1 MIYRLFGR
9 SGLRV
14 SSVALGTMTFGE
26 GWGNFSS
33 GLSESERIFRAYVDG
48 GGNFVDTAN
57 GYMDGQSEELVGKL
71 IAPIRD
77 RIVLAT
83 KFGFTRRNDD
93 PNSGGAH
100 RKSLVR
106 ALDASL
112 RRLGT
117 EYIDLYWMHLWD
129 ATTPLD
135 ELMRALDDQVRL
147 GKIHHVGF
155 SNAPAWVVAR
165 ANTMATLRGWTP
177 FCAIQIEYN
186 LTERSV
192 EHELLPMARAFG
204 LAIAAWSPLAGGVLT
219 GKYRDRSTNGDGVR
233 ATLAQRRSGKRT
245 DAIVETVAQ
254 IAQARKVQPS
264 LIALAWLSSRG
275 PDVFPIVGAKT
286 LAQFEEN
293 VAFVNIALSSDELD
307 RLDRASEID
316 AGFPNRFL
324 ADVRSGKMP
333 GGLWGVPVERIDYAA
348 TVRG

>member
-26 GWGNFSS
+26 GWGNFGS
-33 GLSESERIFRAYVDG
+33 GRSESERVFRAYVDG

-71 IAPIRD
+71 IAPMRD

-117 EYIDLYWMHLWD
+117 EYVDLYWMHLWD
-129 ATTPLD
+129 ATTSLE

-147 GKIHHVGF
+147 GKIHHIGF

-165 ANTMATLRGWTP
+165 ANTMALLHSWTP

-186 LTERSV
+186 LIERSV
-192 EHELLPMARAFG
+192 ERELLPMARAFG
-204 LAIAAWSPLAGGVLT
+204 LATAAWSPLAGGVLT
-219 GKYRDRSTNGDGVR
+219 GKYRDRSTDGDGVR
-233 ATLAQRRSGKRT
+233 ATLAQRRGGTRT
-245 DAIVETVAQ
+245 DAIVETVVQ
-254 IAQARKVQPS
+254 IAQARKVPPS

-293 VAFVNIALSSDELD
+293 LAFVDITLSGDELE

-316 AGFPNRFL
+316 PGFPHRFL

-348 TVRG
+348 TVRA